1 MRRCHLRIRIK
12 FGCGPHPRKENV
24 TLTVAGPHY
33 FEAND
38 VVILDGY
45 RYIVTEV
52 LDATKLRLRR
62 LWPHDY
68 VWLLAKL
75 LFKQICNTLR
85 RAWKG
90 AIRLW
95 NSTTRRWRRG
105 PRLIGS

>member
-1 MRRCHLRIRIK
+1 MRIRIK

-38 VVILDGY
+38 VVMLDGY

-62 LWPHDY
+62 LWPHDFI
-68 VWLLAKL
+68 WLVVKVAV
-75 LFKQICNTLR
+75 
-85 RAWKG
+85 KG
-90 AIRLW
+90 AIRW
-95 NSTTRRWRRG
+95 ISKIAQRSKGWRQTKNSRN
-105 PRLIGS
+105 PEI

>member
-33 FEAND
+33 FEADD
-38 VVILDGY
+38 VVMLDGY

-75 LFKQICNTLR
+75 LFK

-105 PRLIGS
+105 PRLIRS